1 MKIKFLSNCKDLGL
15 SWWQCPQFLFLVMGV
30 INIASTVFFYFLG
43 QRYIEDPR
51 IVALVVSAISAILF
65 VISYVITRSLE
76 DLVEVNKL
84 KEDFSNIV
92 SHQLRAPITNL
103 KWLLESVEREK
114 EIKQLPPS
122 YKEYFDLIEENIQ
135 RMDNLV
141 NDLVIVAKIKSPRV
155 FPKQSFDLNK
165 LIRDVVKSFT
175 PLIEASNLKIEL
187 DCNPDKIEITQP
199 EDLLKTVIENLLDNA
214 IRYNKPKGIIR
225 ITTRSKG
232 RKKVI
237 LKIQDTGIGIP
248 DKSKQFLFQ
257 RFFRA
262 SNAIEKDPRG
272 SGLGLFIVKTI
283 IERVGGRIYFSS
295 KLGKGTTFK
304 IILPKN

>member
-1 MKIKFLSNCKDLGL
+1 MRLKFISNCKSLGL
-15 SWWQCPQFLFLVMGV
+15 PLWQCPQFLFLVMGV
-30 INIASTVFFYFLG
+30 INIVSTIFFYFLG
-43 QRYIEDPR
+43 QRYIDDPR
-51 IVALVVSAISAILF
+51 IVALIVSAISAILF
-65 VISYVITRSLE
+65 VIAYVITRSLE
-76 DLVEVNKL
+76 DLVEINKL

-103 KWLLESVEREK
+103 KWLLESVQKEK

-122 YKEYFDLIEENIQ
+122 YKEYFELIEENIQ

-141 NDLVIVAKIKSPRV
+141 NDLVIVAKIKNPRV
-155 FPKQSFDLNK
+155 FSKHPFDLNK
-165 LIRDVVKSFT
+165 IIREVVKNFSPLIR
-175 PLIEASNLKIEL
+175 ASNIKVEL

-199 EDLLKTVIENLLDNA
+199 EDLLKTVVENLLDNA
-214 IRYNKPKGIIR
+214 IRYNKPKGRVRII
-225 ITTRSKG
+225 TRNKG

-257 RFFRA
+257 KFFRA
-262 SNAIEKDPRG
+262 SNAMEKDPCG

-283 IERVGGRIYFSS
+283 VERLGGKIYFSS
-295 KLGKGTTFK
+295 KLSKGTIFT